1 MGRKRK
7 PGPKRRSRKTGGIVK
22 GSRHVTEQKR
32 GAIVQLRDAG
42 HSGSKISALLGVPKS
57 TVNRII
63 GEVLQSETVPL
74 PSRAASSMTIKLW
87 CGGASPPMGWVNL
100 CLLME

>member
-1 MGRKRK
+1 MSMGRKRK

-57 TVNRII
+57 TANRII
-63 GEVLQSETVPL
+63 RESTDRGTICSLRTH
-74 PSRAASSMTIKLW
+74 AAS
-87 CGGASPPMGWVNL
+87 
-100 CLLME
+100 